1 MSRKEGGE
9 QLKVGE
15 RLITI
20 KGIVI
25 PVDWDKEGK
34 VVAAAISTHDE
45 DEYLIDNNHKG
56 RELLDL
62 LQEEVQVTGIMR
74 EVDGK
79 KAITAKMYMKH
90 VNSSRLCDYPLEQI

>member
-1 MSRKEGGE
+1 
-9 QLKVGE
+9 
-15 RLITI
+15 
-20 KGIVI
+20 
-25 PVDWDKEGK
+25 VDWDEKGK

-45 DEYLIDNNHKG
+45 DEYLIHNNHKG

-79 KAITAKMYMKH
+79 KAITVRMCMKH
-90 VNSSRLCDYPLEQI
+90 VNSSRRSGHPLTQI